1 MLKDNTMDLTNFLN
15 HYFFYPDTGKNIQK
29 SSPEESLKSF
39 QCVLIPEKQKSFE
52 SFVSMVW
59 QFITEQPPVE
69 LYPKIWI
76 DYVVVLAIRFEPY
89 FFYNQ

>member
-1 MLKDNTMDLTNFLN
+1 MDLTNFLN
-15 HYFFYPDTGKNIQK
+15 HYFFYPDIGKNIQK
-29 SSPEESLKSF
+29 SSPKESLKSF

-76 DYVVVLAIRFEPY
+76 DYVVVNTTLIIPY
-89 FFYNQ
+89 LYFS